1 MSYGKIHIFF
11 WRIHVNM
18 KLSIGIIVET
28 CNYHRCEWSPP
39 RFSPLAGDLL
49 AGNTL
54 LPGMA
59 TNGSGWCIFVYNLAP
74 ETEENILWQLFGPF
88 GAVQNVKVETLITS
102 ILSAICK
109 QRNIVDIYQIWIFGL
124 VSWQFCISIQIQPLG
139 IIDISLVDYWIKDIY
154 IYRI

>member
-109 QRNIVDIYQIWIFGL
+109 QRNQKYITAPIHCWHLPNMDL
-124 VSWQFCISIQIQPLG
+124 WQFCISIQIQPLG
-139 IIDISLVDYWIKDIY
+139 IIDISLVDYWIKDI
-154 IYRI
+154 